1 MTSVGSR
8 RFVVQSGAR
17 AVCDRYARSVPP
29 TPFPSHRPPPPFPPS
44 LTLFH
49 CPPLLQVDEYYYG
62 NRCAASF
69 WHMQRCEA
77 LPPSNSLPPS
87 PSTLCSNDIQRAQV
101 QNVIGSVLKELEW
114 NPDRKFICKKSGHTR
129 HLPPRPLAP

>member
-1 MTSVGSR
+1 
-8 RFVVQSGAR
+8 
-17 AVCDRYARSVPP
+17 VCDRYARSVPP
-29 TPFPSHRPPPPFPPS
+29 TPFPSHRTTSLSPHSHPLSTAPPP
-44 LTLFH
+44 
-49 CPPLLQVDEYYYG
+49 LQVDEYYYG
-62 NRCAASF
+62 NRCVASSL
-69 WHMQRCEA
+69 HMQRCEA

-129 HLPPRPLAP
+129 FLPHRALSPHEETQLI